1 MPPSALGYRAGVRT
15 AVIRGRKVPV
25 VVWVGLAA
33 FVGLGLPEA
42 TLGVT
47 WPSIRADLDLPL
59 SALGLLLGSLTVGYL
74 PTSAVSG
81 RLTARFGA
89 GVMLA
94 AAAAIFA
101 TAMTLYLTA
110 PSLPF
115 LIAGSVLGG
124 VAAGITDPG
133 INTHFALHHGTR
145 TMNLLHASFGIGATA
160 GPFVATTVIGAG
172 GSWRTPYGIYL
183 MVQLA
188 LLVAFVSTRRR
199 WATSGATAD
208 AVTSTAAD
216 ETRRGERAPATV
228 AHSRPVT
235 VLSSATFLVYT
246 GLEVGGGVLAF
257 TLLAEGRGLSDT
269 AAGLWATS
277 YWAGLTLGRAALGL
291 AGGRLTPE
299 QIVRASSLAA
309 VGAAT
314 LVTVD
319 PSGWGAVGFPLLGL
333 SVAGI
338 FPSLVLLTP
347 KRVGRDRTPNII
359 GVQFALAAIGAS
371 GLPALIALAAEHDL
385 ERIGLGLVM
394 LAVTVA
400 TLELMVSRLVR
411 RTGVAPTAE
420 R

>member
-1 MPPSALGYRAGVRT
+1 VHTAL
-15 AVIRGRKVPV
+15 IRGRRVPV

-59 SALGLLLGSLTVGYL
+59 SALGLLLGSLTIGYL

-89 GVMLA
+89 GVMLS

-101 TAMTLYLTA
+101 AAMTLYLTA

-115 LIAGSVLGG
+115 LITGSVLGG

-160 GPFVATTVIGAG
+160 GPFVATTVIGGG
-172 GSWRTPYGIYL
+172 GSWRIPYGIYL
-183 MVQLA
+183 VVQLA
-188 LLVAFVSTRRR
+188 LMTAFLSTRRR
-199 WATSGATAD
+199 WAATVPTTETTETVELVAPVTDPGTDGAPARVAHPR
-208 AVTSTAAD
+208 AVTF
-216 ETRRGERAPATV
+216 
-228 AHSRPVT
+228 
-235 VLSSATFLVYT
+235 LSAATFLVYT

-257 TLLAEGRGLSDT
+257 TLLAEGRGLSAT

-277 YWAGLTLGRAALGL
+277 YWAGLTVGRAALGF
-291 AGGRLTPE
+291 GGARLTPE
-299 QIVRASSLAA
+299 QIVRVSSLAA
-309 VGAAT
+309 VGAAV
-314 LVTVD
+314 LITVD
-319 PSGWGAVGFPLLGL
+319 PAGWGSVGFPLLGL

-347 KRVGRDRTPNII
+347 KRVGRERTPNII

-371 GLPALIALAAEHDL
+371 GLPALIALVAEHDL
-385 ERIGLGLVM
+385 ERIGLGLVVLAVAVAALD
-394 LAVTVA
+394 LAVT
-400 TLELMVSRLVR
+400 RLGQR
-411 RTGVAPTAE
+411 PPTMA
-420 R
+420 